1 MATCTIV
8 FAGEATVS
16 DNHVEFTT
24 SFLPPSPVS
33 GRSCYMKVTNVA
45 AMQEED
51 VALDQFCTYYVTMNL
66 YQPLSFAS
74 VNDTVFQ
81 AAFAD
86 GRLVHKQSRNQ
97 IVGIISTGGVT
108 TSGANAGGL
117 STQVQ
122 ANFPRILV
130 EIPDGPQYVRVGLYK
145 AAGNITNALDQLSV
159 MFELT
164 ANDMDEENHLQ
175 I

>member
-16 DNHVEFTT
+16 NNHAEFTT

-33 GRSCYMKVTNVA
+33 GRSCYLKVTNVA

-51 VALDQFCTYYVTMNL
+51 VALSQFCTFYVTMSL

-86 GRLVHKQSRNQ
+86 GRLVHKQCRNQ
-97 IVGIISTGGVT
+97 IVGFITTGGVS
-108 TSGANAGGL
+108 TSGINAGGF
-117 STQVQ
+117 SSQVQ
-122 ANFPRILV
+122 TNFPRILV
-130 EIPDGPQYVRVGLYK
+130 EIPDGPQYVVVGLWK
-145 AAGNITNALDQLSV
+145 AAGSIAADLDQLSV